1 MASHF
6 TRLFSIPNL
15 GPTLFWNPESQ
26 ALIKGKSRILKKTT
40 ASLFLWLTTTRFQW
54 ISIVVI
60 SSKCSCLV
68 DCWMLVGD
76 GLGEA
81 INLTN
86 SKAFFTRSRL
96 RCITEGFS
104 VWYIRHLAWR
114 LGLDY
119 ILQSY
124 SSERPFTLSEILLS
138 IITGLFLE
146 NAPRSHLS
154 VWL

>member
-15 GPTLFWNPESQ
+15 APTLFWNPESQ
-26 ALIKGKSRILKKTT
+26 VLIKGKSRILKKN
-40 ASLFLWLTTTRFQW
+40 SLLIFMTTRFQW

-68 DCWMLVGD
+68 ECWMLVGD
-76 GLGEA
+76 GLGKA

-146 NAPRSHLS
+146 NAPWSHLS